1 MAPSSRRT
9 AERQYADQPADGDLQ
24 TCPFCRAGSMIF
36 REQQR
41 FDDGVMPAWVCDN
54 PDCGYRARFR
64 KPQQRSSSKSAA
76 SKARTRNK
84 QGG

>member
-9 AERQYADQPADGDLQ
+9 AERQYADQPDGDLQ

-36 REQQR
+36 HEQQT

-54 PDCGYRARFR
+54 PDCGYRALVR
-64 KPQQRSSSKSAA
+64 KPQQRSSKSAA
-76 SKARTRNK
+76 SKARTPRNK